1 MKQTAATLKQFFSGF
16 GLPAYA
22 RQSIP
27 DEVNLPYIAY
37 DLTEPRWNEQ
47 GNLSC
52 QVYYPKNQLADLLTK
67 ADAIMAEIG
76 EGIRLEMTG
85 GYLVLYLASQQ
96 AQTISDEWTHSA
108 YISLLINSYH
118 KPGE

>member
-1 MKQTAATLKQFFSGF
+1 MKQLAAKLKLFFSGF

-22 RQSIP
+22 RHSIP

-52 QVYYPKNQLADLLTK
+52 QVYYPKNQLEELLTK
-67 ADAIMAEIG
+67 ADEVLAAIG
-76 EGIRLEMTG
+76 EGLQITMPE
-85 GYLVLYLASQQ
+85 GYLMLYLAEQQ
-96 AQTISDEWTHSA
+96 AQMISDDWTQSA
-108 YISLLINSYH
+108 YISLLINSYNT
-118 KPGE
+118 PGT